1 MPGHAELLAISTIF
15 TVMVVV
21 TVIPYWK
28 ICTKAGFPGPLA
40 LLMLV
45 PIANIILLFYLAFAD
60 WPSQMSCNMWQAIWA
75 WVVCFAV
82 TIAVSLVTRPK
93 TDAELEGLVKGL
105 TPKTEGAAVG
115 LFGRPAFWAVVS
127 AALVVGLNVYFW

>member
-1 MPGHAELLAISTIF
+1 MPGHAELLAISMIF

-45 PIANIILLFYLAFAD
+45 PIANIILPFYLAFAE
-60 WPSQMSCNMWQAIWA
+60 WPSLRQSGRGSS
-75 WVVCFAV
+75 
-82 TIAVSLVTRPK
+82 VS
-93 TDAELEGLVKGL
+93 
-105 TPKTEGAAVG
+105 
-115 LFGRPAFWAVVS
+115 S
-127 AALVVGLNVYFW
+127 